1 MEYFLVSHQLRGD
14 AYGRGGCCELSDG
27 RINKS
32 AISGGGRTN
41 KRDLIKMSLLRVGK
55 VPSGEIPPSNT
66 AINNGLEPPDDGNGR
81 WRQRR
86 QWQRTMA
93 TTMTMATDDGGN
105 DDNGNGRWQWRQRW
119 QQTMATTTTMAT
131 DNGDNDDELHM

>member
-1 MEYFLVSHQLRGD
+1 
-14 AYGRGGCCELSDG
+14 LSDG

-93 TTMTMATDDGGN
+93 TTTMMAMDDDGN
-105 DDNGNGRWQWRQRW
+105 DDSNGNDDDDDGNGRWRQRRRW
-119 QQTMATTTTMAT
+119 KWTMATTSTMAM
-131 DNGDNDDELHM
+131 DDGDNDDDGNG